1 LRKLAIVVSQFN
13 EPITDKLLKGALQA
27 ISDKGIDIGNID
39 VYKVPGAYEIPV
51 TLKNLTRSL
60 KEYDGLIALGCLIK
74 GETAHFEYICGPVSD
89 AITQISCEWGKPI
102 GFGVLTCFT
111 AEQAYERSL
120 DDPITAER
128 NKGYECAA
136 TVLEMIDL
144 LEKIK

>member
-1 LRKLAIVVSQFN
+1 MRKLAIVVSKFN
-13 EPITDKLLKGALQA
+13 EPITEKLLKGALQA
-27 ISDKGIDIGNID
+27 LNEKGIDSSNVD

-60 KEYDGLIALGCLIK
+60 KNYDGLIALGCLIK
-74 GETAHFEYICGPVSD
+74 GETAHFEYICGPVSN
-89 AITQISCEWGKPI
+89 AITEISCEWGKPI
-102 GFGVLTCFT
+102 GFGVLTCYT

-136 TVLEMIDL
+136 TVLEMIEL
-144 LEKIK
+144 LDDIK